1 MSHNLW
7 NEFFLL
13 KRYKLINFVIFNPS
27 FCNYLKKMYLL
38 YKKDL
43 RYNFIPL
50 PFEYKVQLT
59 AQKEHV
65 DMFKSFV
72 LIDIYF
78 VKRYSKL
85 LKIFSNWPPKYSG
98 KVPYFKWKTKLEP
111 KNRKKF
117 VQYTKLFEQ
126 ITNHIFKRYLELNLS
141 ISTLDKI
148 ILSLEVEMPIRVFL
162 IAAFIRFILD
172 CWYNKNEKNIILPNV
187 KPQKI
192 NYKRLS
198 V

>member
-1 MSHNLW
+1 MSNDSW

-13 KRYKLINFVIFNPS
+13 KRYKLINFVNFNPS
-27 FCNYLKKMYLL
+27 FCNYLKKIYLL

-50 PFEYKVQLT
+50 PIEHKFQLK

-72 LIDIYF
+72 LIDRYF
-78 VKRYSKL
+78 VKCYSKL
-85 LKIFSNWPPKYSG
+85 LKIFSNWPPKYNG
-98 KVPYFKWKTKLEP
+98 KVSYFKWKTKLEP
-111 KNRKKF
+111 KNHKKF

-126 ITNHIFKRYLELNLS
+126 ISNHIFKRYLELDLS
-141 ISTLDKI
+141 IPTLDKI
-148 ILSLEVEMPIRVFL
+148 ILSLEIEMPIRFFL
-162 IAAFIRFILD
+162 IAAFFRYILH
-172 CWYNKNEKNIILPNV
+172 CWYNKNEKFIISPNA
-187 KPQKI
+187 KSQKV
-192 NYKRLS
+192 NYKRWS